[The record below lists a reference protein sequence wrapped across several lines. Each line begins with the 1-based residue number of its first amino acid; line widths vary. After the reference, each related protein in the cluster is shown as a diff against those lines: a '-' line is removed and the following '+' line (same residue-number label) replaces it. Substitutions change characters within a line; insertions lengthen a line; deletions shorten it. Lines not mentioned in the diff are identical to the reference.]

1 MSKLFVDL
9 TIAFRN
15 LVQHSRRTL
24 LLGGAIAGVTAL
36 LVVLLGLLNGIRTT
50 ILESATTLM
59 TGHVNVSGFYKVT
72 AGASAPVVTHYRK
85 LLELIRREVPEV
97 DFVTQRGRGWAKLVS
112 ETSSMQ
118 SGIGGIDIRNEP
130 GFRRVVRIQ
139 DGSLDALAE
148 PGTILIFEEQ
158 ARRLGVRVG
167 DQLTLSAYTL
177 RGTSNTVD
185 VRIVVIARNVGLLS
199 SFNSFVPDVTLR
211 ALYALNDDA
220 TGALLVYLKDPK
232 HVPQV
237 EARLREALAAAGY
250 QLMDKDPR
258 AFWFKFEVVNREGWT
273 GQKLDVTTW
282 EDEISFIQWT
292 ITAIT
297 WLSYLLIGILL
308 VIIAVGI
315 MNTLW
320 IAIRER
326 TREIGTLRAIGMQ
339 RARVLAMFLVEAFT
353 LSVSSALVGA
363 AVGLVACVLVNAA
376 HLQVPVAVQLFLMRD
391 ELHLAVRPG
400 ALVFSILLITG
411 CTTAI
416 SIIPSFLAARLQP
429 VTAMH
434 EVG

>member
-1 MSKLFVDL
+1 VRQLFL
-9 TIAFRN
+9 IAFRN